1 MMIPT
6 DVETLKLHAAKSS
19 AAFLSDFFREL
30 MSDFMVSGFQ
40 LNARSLNYNLKETA
54 AIRHRNPSFGLQKA
68 KKWLVSHNRAN
79 VTGNTAR
86 DNYTSTKGWCVC
98 VCKVKCNQSTSPR
111 PCSLSPPNPKYFL
124 FHPSHQIF
132 RRMHGALNVGKKDN

>member
-98 VCKVKCNQSTSPR
+98 TKVKCNQSTSP
-111 PCSLSPPNPKYFL
+111 SGHEQDVQNNTVFYK
-124 FHPSHQIF
+124 SHHIIVML
-132 RRMHGALNVGKKDN
+132 RS